1 MLGRARNHD
10 LRRAD
15 NAIADRVTGSLHRDD
30 RAIRDLIG
38 RLHGDRF
45 VALGIE
51 PVSGR
56 ADPLN
61 ALTGEDHVHLLQQR
75 SHPLRAGRRL
85 QLHRPLDAIDDVEPF
100 LQHRLPRLGHPAFDF
115 PFRALAIVVEVGQR
129 AFVAVL
135 DPGQLGGQL
144 LAVAGGTGGRGLRL
158 GLRRRARTWLTL
170 G

>member
-1 MLGRARNHD
+1 M
-10 LRRAD
+10 
-15 NAIADRVTGSLHRDD
+15 
-30 RAIRDLIG
+30 
-38 RLHGDRF
+38 
-45 VALGIE
+45 ALGIE

-61 ALTGEDHVHLLQQR
+61 ALTGETTSICSSSARIPSEQR
-75 SHPLRAGRRL
+75 RRL

-158 GLRRRARTWLTL
+158 GCRRRAGTWLTL